1 MGYILEL
8 RAGTIS
14 KTETALKQ
22 SEGEA
27 AETNP
32 ELAELVAQTI
42 SAGEPHTIAPDIA
55 TYVVEVI
62 QETSWWWGSIQHSS
76 SGGITF
82 RTEISEELADPFGRD
97 FIVNWVNRPL
107 LGLHTTDH
115 PLIGWVT
122 NNEIRNAVN
131 RSKNRELPEQPDQSE
146 LLRTLI
152 PILERAIEHDLDL
165 WGLYL

>member
-42 SAGEPHTIAPDIA
+42 SAGEPHTIAPDSA

-62 QETSWWWGSIQHSS
+62 Q
-76 SGGITF
+76 
-82 RTEISEELADPFGRD
+82 
-97 FIVNWVNRPL
+97 
-107 LGLHTTDH
+107 
-115 PLIGWVT
+115 
-122 NNEIRNAVN
+122 
-131 RSKNRELPEQPDQSE
+131 
-146 LLRTLI
+146 
-152 PILERAIEHDLDL
+152 
-165 WGLYL
+165 

>member
-82 RTEISEELADPFGRD
+82 RTEITEDLADPYGRD
-97 FIVNWVNRPL
+97 FITNLVNRPI
-107 LGLHTTDH
+107 LGLHTTGH

-122 NNEIRNAVN
+122 NSEIRNAYN
-131 RSKNRELPEQPDQSE
+131 RSQNRQLPAPEDQSE

-152 PILERAIEHDLDL
+152 PILERSIEHDLDL